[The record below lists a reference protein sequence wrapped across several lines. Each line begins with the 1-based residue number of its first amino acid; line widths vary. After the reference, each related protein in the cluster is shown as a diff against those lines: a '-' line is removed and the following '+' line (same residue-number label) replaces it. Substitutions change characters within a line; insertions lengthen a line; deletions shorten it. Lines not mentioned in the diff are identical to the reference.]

1 MDFFRKGFPAQNPP
15 HFIDIGK
22 CIKVFIVVIIESSFE
37 RHPIFPVLLGGKSQ
51 LFSKPKL
58 GAVCFFERPVYS
70 VVISSCRSF
79 LLLSACLIILTQL
92 IGENGIWLS
101 PAVSESLCLIITLL
115 FFLRYKSGRRA
126 EKTVVTITENSI

>member
-1 MDFFRKGFPAQNPP
+1 MTGVQTCALPISAVGLFLDKRDQELFAYSVSALRMYGLSFAIVGFNVVTAGFFT
-15 HFIDIGK
+15 
-22 CIKVFIVVIIESSFE
+22 
-37 RHPIFPVLLGGKSQ
+37 
-51 LFSKPKL
+51 
-58 GAVCFFERPVYS
+58 AVERPVYS